1 MQRPLDEMIRLVMYK
16 ELEEM
21 FYSNL
26 LALKSDIRVIIFLD
40 VSHQVLYNYTII
52 RCPLQLLCVY

>member
-40 VSHQVLYNYTII
+40 VSHQVLYNYTTI

>member
-1 MQRPLDEMIRLVMYK
+1 MIRLVMYK